1 MAGYVAK
8 LKGDI
13 NDVRTF
19 IDGRITGYSMS
30 CTKEESYAKSVGGVD
45 FAIDVYERYS
55 MLGKSRVSLQVTY
68 IAHGEDVE
76 VIGISTGGS
85 QAMFVKINVFGEEA
99 FLDSFIS
106 ATENYKLRNPGNS

>member
-13 NDVRTF
+13 NDIRTF

-30 CTKEESYAKSVGGVD
+30 CTKEESYAKNIGGVD

-55 MLGKSRVSLQVTY
+55 YIYSENLDFRNRYIYPAMRRQYQSCPKSGSLFRLS
-68 IAHGEDVE
+68 G
-76 VIGISTGGS
+76 
-85 QAMFVKINVFGEEA
+85 
-99 FLDSFIS
+99 
-106 ATENYKLRNPGNS
+106 